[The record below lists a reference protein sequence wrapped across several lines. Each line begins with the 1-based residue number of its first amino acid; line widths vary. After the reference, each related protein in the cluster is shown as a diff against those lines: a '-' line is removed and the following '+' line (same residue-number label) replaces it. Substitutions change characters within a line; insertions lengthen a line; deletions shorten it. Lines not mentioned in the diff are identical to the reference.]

1 MDSRAAYRLAR
12 MIQAAKTY
20 RVIAV
25 RRTQTPGRWKSTF
38 PAGQYSMFDSL
49 IAGPRRDSLIMDRA
63 FRKAKNI
70 NNGANIKRGVNID
83 PPAAAK
89 YLSVLRLA
97 NAKPQSWHMGPF
109 IGRPLIEA
117 GIKVTSAVGR
127 PRQT

>member
-1 MDSRAAYRLAR
+1 
-12 MIQAAKTY
+12 MIKATTTY
-20 RVIAV
+20 TVIAV
-25 RRTQTPGRWKSTF
+25 SRIQTPGRWKSIF
-38 PAGQYSMFDSL
+38 PAGQYSIFGSL
-49 IAGPRRDSLIMDRA
+49 IAGPNRESLIMDREL
-63 FRKAKNI
+63 RKAKNR

-97 NAKPQSWHMGPF
+97 NAKPQSWHMGPL

-117 GIKVTSAVGR
+117 GIKVTSAVDR